1 MSSKVLRNLRRAL
14 SYKQHGELRE
24 KHLFPCM
31 TAHFAE
37 PIMIERGE
45 MQVKSI
51 YKNSRQAQLS
61 TCTIIQ
67 AKSTLIFLPG
77 SSPSPSATAIL
88 ASTKF

>member
-24 KHLFPCM
+24 KHPFPCM

-37 PIMIERGE
+37 PVMIERGE
-45 MQVKSI
+45 MQVKI
-51 YKNSRQAQLS
+51 ININSRQAQLS

-67 AKSTLIFLPG
+67 GKSTLIFLPG
-77 SSPSPSATAIL
+77 SSPSPSAIAIL